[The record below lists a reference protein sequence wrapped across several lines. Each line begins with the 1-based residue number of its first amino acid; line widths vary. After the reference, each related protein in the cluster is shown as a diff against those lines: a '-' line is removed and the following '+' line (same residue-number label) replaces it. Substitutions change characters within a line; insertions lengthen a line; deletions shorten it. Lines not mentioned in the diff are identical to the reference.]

1 MRSLELGEAPTG
13 LCLDNPHDRGLAPS
27 WLPGGVQWVMIACVV
42 VGVGLSGLFSV
53 LEHWRR
59 ATLLLGCSLLWLTV
73 VRLTCDSKRV
83 GVLAVRSRRFDAVFS
98 AALGAAMLFLSASVD
113 ALGS

>member
-13 LCLDNPHDRGLAPS
+13 LCLDNPHDRRLAPS
-27 WLPGGVQWVMIACVV
+27 SIPGAVQWVMIALVLIGVV
-42 VGVGLSGLFSV
+42 LSGLFSV

-59 ATLLLGCSLLWLTV
+59 ATFLLGGSLLWLTV
-73 VRLTCDSKRV
+73 VRLTCDSSRV
-83 GVLAVRSRRFDAVFS
+83 GILAVRSRRFDAVFS

-113 ALGS
+113 SLGS